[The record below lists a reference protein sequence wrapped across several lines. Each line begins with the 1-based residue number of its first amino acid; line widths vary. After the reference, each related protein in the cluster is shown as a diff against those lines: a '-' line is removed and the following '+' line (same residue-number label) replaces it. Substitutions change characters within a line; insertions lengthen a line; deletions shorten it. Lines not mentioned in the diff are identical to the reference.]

1 MLSYSYQQWL
11 LFFFSYAFLGWIWE
25 SCYCSLKSRHW
36 INRGFLHGPMLP
48 IYGFGAVIIL
58 HITLPFRQSPVL
70 TYLAGMLGATLLE
83 YVTGYAMEKFFHTKY
98 WDYTHQ
104 PFNLHGYICLFC
116 SLGWGI
122 FSLLLVY
129 WVHPEVEKI
138 LVILSSKTSTPLSL
152 LIFVIFIIDVIT
164 SVKEALDLKALLSS
178 IEDINHRIDDIA
190 DQIEDIRLEVRKN
203 YQTHSTKWKE
213 RVLDIW
219 HEQNERQLDH
229 ITAMKTTIQTQLND
243 CLSQL
248 ETELSPQEKEAREK
262 QKIQYQ
268 AFLNNLDELQTKTE
282 ANNDKKFR
290 HALHITWRN
299 PSMVSKRY
307 GKTLK
312 LLLEPFKDRFHNK

>member
-11 LFFFSYAFLGWIWE
+11 LFFFSYAFLGWVWE
-25 SCYCSLKSRHW
+25 SCYCSIKSGHW

-58 HITLPFRQSPVL
+58 HITLPFRQSTIL

-83 YVTGYAMEKFFHTKY
+83 YVTGYVMEKLFHTKY
-98 WDYTHQ
+98 WDYSHQ

-122 FSLLLVY
+122 FSLILVY
-129 WVHPEVEKI
+129 LIHPEVERI
-138 LVILSSKTSTPLSL
+138 LIVLSNKTSTPLSL
-152 LIFVIFIIDVIT
+152 VIFVIFIIDVFT

-178 IEDINHRIDDIA
+178 IEDINHRIEEISA
-190 DQIEDIRLEVRKN
+190 QIEDIRLEVRKIH
-203 YQTHSTKWKE
+203 QTQNTKWKE
-213 RVLDIW
+213 RVLEIW
-219 HEQNERQLDH
+219 HEQNQRQFDH
-229 ITAMKTTIQTQLND
+229 ITAMKATIQSQLNG
-243 CLSQL
+243 CLDQL
-248 ETELSPQEKEAREK
+248 KTNLSAQEKEARQI
-262 QKIQYQ
+262 QKEQYL
-268 AFLNNLDELQTKTE
+268 AFLNSLDELQAKIE

-307 GKTLK
+307 SKALK
-312 LLLEPFKDRFHNK
+312 LLLDPFKDRFHN